1 MKLLLLQL
9 EISFSNFKYENF
21 FNKKR
26 VSILNEN
33 LKKKE
38 RKASS
43 FTRRR

>member
-9 EISFSNFKYENF
+9 EISFPNFKYENF

-33 LKKKE
+33 LKKK